1 MAGWLKDRRGLSTVF
16 ILLGI
21 FIAFSSVI
29 FLIVIGT
36 FSVHMN
42 EALDQNVTIG
52 QVNLKTLNDQTFG
65 QFNTMVINNAD
76 WWGLSIIF
84 GMILGLFLT
93 SYFAR
98 NKFPKIT
105 MILDLFF
112 IFAAFLISLYL
123 SSIYATI
130 VNALNSAGENFAIVS
145 LPKTSYFILNLPLFV
160 VIIGVVMMIL
170 FHSSIPRKQEEINNI
185 AGTIPT

>member
-1 MAGWLKDRRGLSTVF
+1 MAGWLKDRRGLSTIF
-16 ILLGI
+16 ILFGI
-21 FIAFSSVI
+21 FIVFSSVI
-29 FLIVIGT
+29 SLIVIGI
-36 FSVHMN
+36 FSVRMN

-65 QFNTMVINNAD
+65 QFNTMVVNNAD

-105 MILDLFF
+105 IILDIFF
-112 IFAAFLISLYL
+112 IFTAFLISLYL
-123 SSIYATI
+123 SSIYATV
-130 VNALNSAGENFAIVS
+130 VNTLSSAGENFAIVN
-145 LPKTSYFILNLPLFV
+145 LPKTSFFILNLPTFV
-160 VIIGVVMMIL
+160 AIIGVVMMVF
-170 FHSSIPRKQEEINNI
+170 FHSSIPRKREEIGNI
-185 AGTIPT
+185 QGVIPT